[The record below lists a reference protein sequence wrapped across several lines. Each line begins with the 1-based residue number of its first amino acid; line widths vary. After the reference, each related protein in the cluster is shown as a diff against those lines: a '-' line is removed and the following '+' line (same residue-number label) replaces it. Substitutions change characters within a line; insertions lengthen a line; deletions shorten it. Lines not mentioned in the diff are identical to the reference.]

1 MRRGRVRV
9 VTASTTSSVLLLC
22 LLHGPGMGG
31 ILGTSNDGKAT
42 RTFEWRNVSEG
53 VVSS

>member
-1 MRRGRVRV
+1 MRRSRVRV
-9 VTASTTSSVLLLC
+9 VTANTTSSLLALCVLNV
-22 LLHGPGMGG
+22 PGMRRIHDASDG
-31 ILGTSNDGKAT
+31 GKAT

>member
-9 VTASTTSSVLLLC
+9 VTASTTSPVLLFC
-22 LLHGPGMGG
+22 QLHAPGVRG
-31 ILGTSNDGKAT
+31 ILGALNDGKAT
-42 RTFEWRNVSEG
+42 RTFEWRNVSES

>member
-1 MRRGRVRV
+1 MRRSRSRV
-9 VTASTTSSVLLLC
+9 VTASTKSSLVLLCVLN
-22 LLHGPGMGG
+22 GPGMRR
-31 ILGTSNDGKAT
+31 ILDASDGGKAT